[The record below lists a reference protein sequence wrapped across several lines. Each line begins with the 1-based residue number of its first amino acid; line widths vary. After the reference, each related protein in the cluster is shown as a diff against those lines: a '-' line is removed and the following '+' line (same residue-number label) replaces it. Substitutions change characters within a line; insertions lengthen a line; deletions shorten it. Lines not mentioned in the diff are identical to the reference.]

1 MMLLSSLFYF
11 QMSMFFIVLFVL
23 FTDIHLSF
31 VFLCYIS
38 QVIKPNPNK
47 VIKQ

>member
-1 MMLLSSLFYF
+1 
-11 QMSMFFIVLFVL
+11 MSMFFIVLFVL
-23 FTDIHLSF
+23 FIDIHLSF
-31 VFLCYIS
+31 VFLCYIY